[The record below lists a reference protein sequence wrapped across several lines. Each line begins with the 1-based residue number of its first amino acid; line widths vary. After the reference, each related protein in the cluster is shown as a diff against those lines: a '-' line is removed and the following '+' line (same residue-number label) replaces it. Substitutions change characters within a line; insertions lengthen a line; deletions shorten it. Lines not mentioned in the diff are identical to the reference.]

1 MSYRKVRIV
10 LPVVAL
16 AGIGLALAGCFKS
29 PTDPNLGTG
38 GGGNV
43 PNVSSDHT
51 TTAISALA
59 SQANANGIYLS
70 IVNQNGD
77 PITASNLT
85 GSNFQVNYN
94 GTNVASG
101 SLTLSTASSAGQ
113 AISSSLV
120 LDYSGSMSSTSISDM
135 ETAATTFVNNMQ
147 AADRGEIIKF
157 SDYPVIEQAYT
168 SDKNALRT
176 AITRPTSIA
185 GGVTAFWDA
194 TYMGITATTHETG
207 QRAVVAFTDG
217 YENNST
223 VITSQAQLISEARS
237 NGVPVFTVGLGS
249 ADTTGL
255 QDIATQTGGRYYY
268 APTSAQLAQIYQQIA
283 QIFSNTIIISWPS
296 FTYISGATVNITVTY
311 VCANGTFTSSTSIVL
326 P

>member
-1 MSYRKVRIV
+1 MSSHKASMV

-16 AGIGLALAGCFKS
+16 AGIALTLAGCFKS

-59 SQANANGIYLS
+59 SQANSNGIYLS
-70 IVNQNGD
+70 VANQNGD
-77 PITASNLT
+77 PISASNLT
-85 GSNFQVNYN
+85 GANFQITYN
-94 GTNVASG
+94 GTNVPSG
-101 SLTLSTASSAGQ
+101 SLTLSTASGAGQ
-113 AISSSLV
+113 AISSALV
-120 LDYSGSMSSTSISDM
+120 LDYSGSMSSTNITDM
-135 ETAATTFVNNMQ
+135 ETGATAFVNNMQ
-147 AADRGEIIKF
+147 SADRGEIIKF

-176 AITRPTSIA
+176 AITRPTGIS
-185 GGVTAFWDA
+185 GGVTAFWDG
-194 TYMGITATTHETG
+194 TYMGITTTANETG

-223 VITSQAQLISEARS
+223 EITSQADLITRAR
-237 NGVPVFTVGLGS
+237 NRGVPVFTVGLGS

-255 QDIATQTGGRYYY
+255 QEIANQTGGRYYY
-268 APTSAQLAQIYQQIA
+268 APTSAELAQIYQQIA
-283 QIFSNTIIISWPS
+283 QIFNNTIIITWPS
-296 FTYISGATVNITVTY
+296 FTYVSGATVNITVTY